1 MHWKLEDWE
10 ATIEK
15 IVNEMNQTPKRSD
28 KRKILMNW
36 RAQLQKEPTRLEA
49 FRVDLIVREV
59 HRRLKSDDT

>member
-1 MHWKLEDWE
+1 MRWKLEDWE

-36 RAQLQKEPTRLEA
+36 RAQLQMEPTRLEA

-59 HRRLKSDDT
+59 HRRLKGDDK

>member
-1 MHWKLEDWE
+1 MRWKLEDWE
-10 ATIEK
+10 ATIKK

-36 RAQLQKEPTRLEA
+36 RAQLQKEPTGLEA

-59 HRRLKSDDT
+59 HRRLKGDDK